1 MTMLYEKY
9 IVVWRTLNKQGLM
22 SAFFCTQEEATARLD
37 NFREEGREAALFLF
51 PLDSPT
57 KEMIHGLLDALY
69 EVYPDG
75 SSSMPDNLSEAV
87 INMLKALDGNE

>member
-1 MTMLYEKY
+1 MTMLAEKY
-9 IVVWRTLNKQGLM
+9 IVVWRTLSNQGLL

-51 PLDSPT
+51 PLNSPT
-57 KEMIHGLLDALY
+57 TEMIYGLLDALY

-87 INMLKALDGNE
+87 INILKALDGNE